1 LDRIILRC
9 LEKAPDRRFGS
20 TREIVDELETFA
32 RSGFPRPQPRPA
44 TPEVSDG
51 EESGLPGHWWRVHQ
65 MLVIALYGTMIVLL
79 FVLNAP
85 RDSRLLTG
93 CAFLSLA
100 LGAWNGATRVHLLF
114 TSGFN
119 RKAIRAEVGRTAALL
134 RGFDLGFSLTLVVAS
149 LTLLPSSQPWAAVL
163 GAVGVSYAA
172 VSLVVEPATIRSV
185 FSVRPG
191 QGE

>member
-1 LDRIILRC
+1 
-9 LEKAPDRRFGS
+9 
-20 TREIVDELETFA
+20 
-32 RSGFPRPQPRPA
+32 
-44 TPEVSDG
+44 
-51 EESGLPGHWWRVHQ
+51 